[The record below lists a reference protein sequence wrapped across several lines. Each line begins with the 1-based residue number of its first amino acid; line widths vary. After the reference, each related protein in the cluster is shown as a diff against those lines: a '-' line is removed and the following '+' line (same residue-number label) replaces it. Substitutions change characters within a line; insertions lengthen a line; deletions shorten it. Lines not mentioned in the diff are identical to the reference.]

1 MEGWPGR
8 PVEGPILYV
17 FLSPHCI
24 YPLMLIATVTI
35 GLIATA
41 IASLSASLLCA

>member
-8 PVEGPILYV
+8 VMEGHILYV

-24 YPLMLIATVTI
+24 YPVMLIATATIALITIATI
-35 GLIATA
+35 GLN
-41 IASLSASLLCA
+41 ASLICV

>member
-1 MEGWPGR
+1 MKGH
-8 PVEGPILYV
+8 ILYV

-24 YPLMLIATVTI
+24 YPLMLIATATI
-35 GLIATA
+35 GLITTA